1 MGSKFAEADF
11 SRIRTRPIASRKNKV
26 TVAEFARVPGPDE
39 RITDPLADL
48 PDVLAARDL
57 RTVADAVADARRRG
71 RARVWLLGG
80 HVVKTGCAPLLIDL
94 LRRGFVSHF
103 AMNGATVIHD
113 YEVARFGAT
122 SEDVAENL
130 ADATFGLAEE
140 TGREMNEAV
149 KRGARENWG
158 MGESLARALLD
169 GKAEHGAVSLLVAA
183 YEAGVPVTVHAAIG
197 AEIIHQ
203 HPACDGAAIGGTS
216 HRDFR
221 ILTASLASL
230 GDGGTVLNIGSAVVL
245 PEVFLKALTVARNLG
260 DDIRGFTAADFDMI
274 RHYRPQMNVI
284 GRPVLQGGTG
294 LHITG
299 HHEILLPLLYRALR
313 AREGG

>member
-1 MGSKFAEADF
+1 MGSRYAEADF

-26 TVAEFARVPGPDE
+26 TVADFARVPDAARPVA
-39 RITDPLADL
+39 DPLADL

-57 RTVADAVADARRRG
+57 RAVADAVAAARRRG

-94 LRRGFVSHF
+94 LRRGFITHM
-103 AMNGATVIHD
+103 ATNGATVIHD
-113 YEVARFGAT
+113 YEIARFGAT

-140 TGREMNEAV
+140 TGREMNDAV
-149 KRGARENWG
+149 QRGAREGWG
-158 MGESLARALLD
+158 MGESLARALIDAKAPHLD
-169 GKAEHGAVSLLVAA
+169 VCLLAAA
-183 YEAGVPVTVHAAIG
+183 YKAGVPVTVHAAIG

-203 HPACDGAAIGGTS
+203 HPACDGAAIGATS

-221 ILTASLASL
+221 ILTASLANL
-230 GDGGTVLNIGSAVVL
+230 GDGGVVLNVGSAVVL

-260 DDIRGFTAADFDMI
+260 HEVRDFTAADFDMI
-274 RHYRPQMNVI
+274 RHYRPQVNVI
-284 GRPVLQGGTG
+284 GRPVLQGGAG
-294 LHITG
+294 IHITG
-299 HHEILLPLLYRALR
+299 HHEILLPILYRALR
-313 AREGG
+313 ARE